1 MKVIV
6 TGITGFVGSHLAE
19 FLLTQGGIEVHGLVR
34 WRSKLHN
41 IQPMV
46 NRLNL
51 HECDLRDA
59 VSVRTIIEQ
68 IRPDRIFHLAA
79 QSFVPTSW
87 KAPTETLT
95 TNIVGQVNLL
105 EAVRTSGVQC
115 SIQIAGSSEE
125 YGMVL
130 ENEIPIREENPL
142 RPLSPY
148 AVSKVGQDLLG
159 YQYYQSYKMPIV
171 RTRGFNHSGPRR
183 GDVFVESNFAKQIAA
198 IEMGLQPPVISVGN
212 LTARRDFTDVRDMVL
227 GYWLALEK
235 GKPGEVYNIASGK
248 DYTIQRIL
256 DLLLGYSSVK
266 VKIETNPDR
275 LRPSDV
281 PILLGDSTKFRR
293 ATGWAPTIPFEKTLE
308 DLLNYWRAELQKAE
322 SNSQMTSKV
331 IR

>member
-1 MKVIV
+1 MRVVI
-6 TGITGFVGSHLAE
+6 TGVTGFVGSHLAE
-19 FLLTQGGIEVHGLVR
+19 FLLAQGGIDVHGLVR
-34 WRSKLHN
+34 WRSKLDN
-41 IQPMV
+41 IQP
-46 NRLNL
+46 LLTQLKL

-59 VSVRTIIEQ
+59 ASVRTMIEQ

-95 TNIVGQVNLL
+95 TNMIGQVNLL
-105 EAVRTSGVQC
+105 EAVRTCGLDC
-115 SIQIAGSSEE
+115 RIQIAGSSEE

-130 ENEIPIREENPL
+130 ENEVPIREENPL

-159 YQYYQSYKMPIV
+159 YQYYQSYKMWIV

-198 IEMGLQPPVISVGN
+198 IELGLQPPVISVGN
-212 LTARRDFTDVRDMVL
+212 LTARRDFTDVRDMVR

-248 DYTIQRIL
+248 AYTVQQIL
-256 DLLLGYSSVK
+256 DLLLKSSTVK
-266 VKIETNPDR
+266 VTMETNPDR

-281 PILLGDSTKFRR
+281 PILLGDSAKFRR
-293 ATGWAPTIPFEKTLE
+293 STGWTPTIPFEKTLE
-308 DLLNYWRAELQKAE
+308 DLLNYWRAELQKVE
-322 SNSQMTSKV
+322 SNNQITSK
-331 IR
+331 ITR